1 MNSFSYWCGLWPV
14 VSAVLSMWQTH
25 SHGLQKSGGEKG
37 QHGHSL
43 SERAPCLDRLLL
55 LSGSITSKQVLIHY
69 AQVCFKWSPF
79 TDNKE
84 KDVADYYFPITKKNM
99 LQMQGKKVVELV
111 TPLLLLLLLLLL
123 LRRFS
128 TDFRKLL
135 QRFALNICY
144 LNSGWGSLGRGKPQR
159 GLGIMQAWFPM
170 GKPICGPGS
179 CVPPRACLFSEPGLS
194 YIHHCHGDQFP
205 INYVYRK
212 EEK

>member
-1 MNSFSYWCGLWPV
+1 
-14 VSAVLSMWQTH
+14 
-25 SHGLQKSGGEKG
+25 
-37 QHGHSL
+37 
-43 SERAPCLDRLLL
+43 
-55 LSGSITSKQVLIHY
+55 
-69 AQVCFKWSPF
+69 
-79 TDNKE
+79 
-84 KDVADYYFPITKKNM
+84 
-99 LQMQGKKVVELV
+99 MQGKKVVELV

-205 INYVYRK
+205 IIKGLPTSSVPLIFTFISVTSPWLLLKLVTCTVICFLVASPTLSLLFGDSYGPTVWIISFYNILK
-212 EEK
+212 IPE